1 MTPQEHQSVAYAP
14 ELAVIHALRAVA
26 DATCAA
32 LAAAHPLVETEP
44 PYSPEHEVAVRL
56 YAAIGRLQKAV
67 DAYCDFVA
75 ELRNNAPADSE
86 DIPF

>member
-1 MTPQEHQSVAYAP
+1 MTPQEHQSVAFAP
-14 ELAVIHALRAVA
+14 ELAVIYALRAVA

-32 LAAAHPLVETEP
+32 LAAAHPLVATEP
-44 PYSPEHEVAVRL
+44 PYSPEHVVALRL
-56 YAAIGRLQKAV
+56 YTAIGRLQKAA

-75 ELRNNAPADSE
+75 ELRNNGPVDSE